1 MDPRPLTRDDLW
13 PSRLHEFLE
22 GAARTGFVWGEMDC
36 LLFVAGAI
44 QAMTGEDLAAGIRG
58 RYTTEIGS
66 KRVLSS
72 DLGGSLESALTMK
85 LGAPVPVPFAGR
97 GDVVLV
103 EVDGVEAA
111 GVIDLS
117 GERVAVL
124 SLDGMESVPIGA
136 VRLAW
141 KV

>member
-1 MDPRPLTRDDLW
+1 MTSRDRFEW
-13 PSRLHEFLE
+13 GRL
-22 GAARTGFVWGEMDC
+22 DC
-36 LLFVAGAI
+36 LLFVADCI

-58 RYTTEIGS
+58 RYTTEVGS
-66 KRVLSS
+66 KRVLTS
-72 DLGGSLESALTMK
+72 DLGGSLTAALTGK
-85 LGAPVPVPFAGR
+85 LGDPVPIPFSGR

-103 EVDGVEAA
+103 MVDGVEAA

-124 SLDGMESVPIGA
+124 TLDGLESIPVSA
-136 VRLAW
+136 ARLAW